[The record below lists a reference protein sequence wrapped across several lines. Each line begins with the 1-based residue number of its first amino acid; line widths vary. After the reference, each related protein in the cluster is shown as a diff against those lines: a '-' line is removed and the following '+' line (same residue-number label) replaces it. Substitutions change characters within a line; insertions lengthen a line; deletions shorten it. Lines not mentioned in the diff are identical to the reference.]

1 MRTCCL
7 RRINL
12 VRHPVLPRLVAWSPL
27 LLLLLLLGCA
37 SSSQRADPLMGEQPA
52 AAAHGLAP
60 LPATTNAGLAIGN
73 SAARGT
79 ADLPA
84 LDPVSRRDSAV
95 ARGVMG
101 SSRVA
106 SYEQAQALL
115 AARGVKWQRLET
127 WGDRGEWKFSCSI
140 PNPHNPYISRTF
152 EARAGDYLSAVRAVI
167 DQMER
172 E

>member
-1 MRTCCL
+1 MRTCSLC
-7 RRINL
+7 RIGL
-12 VRHPVLPRLVAWSPL
+12 VRHPLLFRLLAWSPL
-27 LLLLLLLGCA
+27 LLLVGCA
-37 SSSQRADPLMGEQPA
+37 SSSPRADPLMGDQPA

-60 LPATTNAGLAIGN
+60 LPATTSGNAGLAIGH
-73 SAARGT
+73 SPAKGT
-79 ADLPA
+79 AELPD
-84 LDPVSRRDSAV
+84 LDPVSRRDPAV